1 MVATVRRTC
10 QGVYSPVVKAKKP
23 VKPSAPGG
31 VGREKLEKEL
41 REAIHEVDEEGLLFL
56 LRQAQVL
63 IHNARVESLNAEGRK
78 RSPQGAEAPPRPV
91 QRRSTE
97 VSFEQQEDGKAI
109 FLNIGGTRKVLSAE
123 EAKQL
128 VRICYGAETKS
139 EGLRQL
145 FTVLARERKDILA
158 DAVIGHPDNPLLVGL
173 FDAVRATWRLKE
185 R

>member
-1 MVATVRRTC
+1 
-10 QGVYSPVVKAKKP
+10 VKAKKP
-23 VKPSAPGG
+23 VKQGAPRV

-63 IHNARVESLNAEGRK
+63 IHNARVERLNAQATK
-78 RSPQGAEAPPRPV
+78 HSAEEPGTPPRAAP
-91 QRRSTE
+91 RRSTE

-109 FLNIGGTRKVLSAE
+109 FLNIGGTRKVLSAD

-139 EGLRQL
+139 EARRQL

-158 DAVIGHPDNPLLVGL
+158 DAVIGHPDNPLLEGL
-173 FDAVRATWRLKE
+173 FNAVRATWRLKE